1 MAKAKDET
9 IGTNKQKGKKVCTCC
24 HKERNLTDYY
34 ISYSPL
40 YSIDKRVPICK
51 ECCKTLALNEDG
63 SINEVKLN
71 ELLRNIDRPYYKD
84 LIFVSEQSVKREN
97 GYLSDEEVKYHGRE
111 ILQAYFRQ
119 IATRQ
124 DRARSYSDSERDNFI
139 HDRSNRPVSEK
150 NKISK
155 EYTDIKTELSG
166 KSKISNKKIFKEN
179 EESFEVTQEIL
190 DLFGEGY
197 SLIEYKNMYKK
208 YLEMRDTYVIQT
220 NIHKEALLTYVRFK
234 VKEELATASGD
245 VEEARKWYGAAQD
258 AATKAK
264 LTPQQLSKAD
274 LQGGITNFS
283 DIFKAVEESNE
294 RIPIFPEFK
303 YRPNDAVDFII
314 WCYINYERNLNN
326 MPEVPYSDIYKFYDE
341 KKQEYIDMYGDP
353 YGIFKNDPTL
363 SNRETIEKF
372 ITVPPEFRDN

>member
-166 KSKISNKKIFKEN
+166 KSKVSNKKIFKEN

>member
-1 MAKAKDET
+1 MAKVKDET

-155 EYTDIKTELSG
+155 EYTDIKTELSLMNASNVPNDTLIYDDKWMG
-166 KSKISNKKIFKEN
+166 KYTQKDLDYLNKYYSGLERDYKIITENHRDYARKIAKASLQMDKAFDDMIN
-179 EESFEVTQEIL
+179 GI
-190 DLFGEGY
+190 EGADAK
-197 SLIEYKNMYKK
+197 YKNAR
-208 YLEMRDTYVIQT
+208 EAFDT
-220 NIHKEALLTYVRFK
+220 
-234 VKEELATASGD
+234 
-245 VEEARKWYGAAQD
+245 
-258 AATKAK
+258 
-264 LTPQQLSKAD
+264 LSKSAKFSESTRSVND
-274 LQGGITNFS
+274 VGISSFS
-283 DIFKAVEESNE
+283 KVAAMVEAHNW
-294 RIPIFPEFK
+294 IPEHKPLEKDTI
-303 YRPNDAVDFII
+303 
-314 WCYINYERNLNN
+314 
-326 MPEVPYSDIYKFYDE
+326 DE
-341 KKQEYIDMYGDP
+341 LIDY
-353 YGIFKNDPTL
+353 L
-363 SNRETIEKF
+363 STITKSL
-372 ITVPPEFRDN
+372 

>member
-166 KSKISNKKIFKEN
+166 KSKVSNKKIFKEN

-353 YGIFKNDPTL
+353 YEIFKNDPTL

>member
-166 KSKISNKKIFKEN
+166 KSKANNKKIFKEN
-179 EESFEVTQEIL
+179 EEQFEVTQEIL

-353 YGIFKNDPTL
+353 YGIFKDDPTL

>member
-166 KSKISNKKIFKEN
+166 KGKASNKKIFKEN
-179 EESFEVTQEIL
+179 EEQFEVTQEIL

-353 YGIFKNDPTL
+353 YGIFKDDPTL
-363 SNRETIEKF
+363 NNRETVEKF

>member
-1 MAKAKDET
+1 MAKVKDET
-9 IGTNKQKGKKVCTCC
+9 IGTNKQKGKKICTCC

-166 KSKISNKKIFKEN
+166 KSKVSNKKIFKEN
-179 EESFEVTQEIL
+179 EELFEVTQEIL

-353 YGIFKNDPTL
+353 YGIFKDDPTL